1 MEKIKFT
8 DKIEKIQSG
17 YKCIDDLMSG
27 GVEPEI
33 ITEFYGEGGS
43 GKTNIAMVYSYSV
56 IKNGKPII
64 YIDTEG
70 FSIERF
76 SQIAGND
83 DDIFKEMNLYR
94 VKSLDDQH
102 LAIIKAEKL
111 IKEKYSSNKSMGL
124 LVVDSF
130 TNFFRMETGNDLAA
144 RMEGYEKQLNI
155 LAGIASKYRIPVI
168 ITNQIYEDVENKS
181 LEPFGGFFIDHAM
194 KAIFRIDK
202 GGNGIRKLT
211 VTKHRSI
218 SENSFTEFKIVDS
231 GLSCKV

>member
-1 MEKIKFT
+1 MEKIKFA
-8 DKIEKIQSG
+8 DKIEKIQSR

-27 GVEPEI
+27 GIEPEI

-76 SQIAGND
+76 SQIAGSD
-83 DDIFKEMNLYR
+83 DDVFREMNLYR
-94 VKSLDDQH
+94 ARSLDDQY

-111 IKEKYSSNKSMGL
+111 IKDKCSSNKSIGL

-130 TNFFRMETGNDLAA
+130 TNFFRMETGTDPIA

-194 KAIFRIDK
+194 KAIFRIDRK
-202 GGNGIRKLT
+202 GNGIRKLT

-218 SENSFTEFKIVDS
+218 PENLFTEFKIVGN
-231 GLSCKV
+231 GLSCEV